1 MKLTFVFYGF
11 IAFMIIYNK
20 PPFPFLFIVDYK
32 SRKAKLNTYPA
43 MQFIQVNITL
53 STEDFDKGVL
63 TFNVNILVSNDNEL
77 CRALEIVDKDL

>member
-20 PPFPFLFIVDYK
+20 PPFLFLFIVDYK

-43 MQFIQVNITL
+43 MQFI
-53 STEDFDKGVL
+53 
-63 TFNVNILVSNDNEL
+63 
-77 CRALEIVDKDL
+77 